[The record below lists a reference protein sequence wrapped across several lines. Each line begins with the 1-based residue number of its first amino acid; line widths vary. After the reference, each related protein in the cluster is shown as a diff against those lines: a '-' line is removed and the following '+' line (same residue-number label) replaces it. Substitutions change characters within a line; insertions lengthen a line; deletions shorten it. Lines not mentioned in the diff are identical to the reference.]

1 MSTSESTTARVNA
14 RAVLIPLVLFGMY
27 ASFGAAWLGI
37 VPLFKE
43 VKTALDVDALAAG
56 RLIGIVSL
64 AKSFTPILAGI
75 VAARVGLTATMRSA
89 ALLMALALLVPW
101 LPGFPLWVA
110 GRFLFGV
117 GGAIWFALMGA
128 VVVDA
133 VSAGARPAVNA
144 LNGVAVNTGAI
155 VGLTFALPLAERFGF
170 QGALTIFAIPI
181 ALFAVLLVA
190 IGPLSQSAPRVIDVP
205 TLLKSYLAV
214 LLEKTTWMV
223 AIAFTGPLALYL
235 VVNTWLPT
243 HLQEAFA
250 MPRPVAS
257 SWLVT
262 MNLWGIPASLAVGF
276 LLTKK
281 IGPPRL
287 HMIIGAVLLPIGI
300 WMALQAETD
309 GARHVWFA
317 VAGVGMFWPV
327 APLVTALQRM
337 PDMTAARVGMVL
349 GTMGS
354 VTYVVSSFA
363 PDIVG
368 QAAARG
374 EPVAA
379 TLLACCV
386 FGFTPVVALLLPEQ
400 TPAR

>member
-1 MSTSESTTARVNA
+1 MTTSTRSI
-14 RAVLIPLVLFGMY
+14 LIPLVLFGMY
-27 ASFGAAWLGI
+27 AAFGAAWLGL

-43 VKTALDVDALAAG
+43 LQAALDVDARAAG

-75 VAARVGLTATMRSA
+75 VAARVGLTATMRTA
-89 ALLMALALLVPW
+89 GLLMCLAVLVPW

-117 GGAIWFALMGA
+117 GGAVWFALMGA

-133 VSAGARPAVNA
+133 VAPGARPAVNA

-155 VGLTFALPLAERFGF
+155 VGLKFALPLAESFGF
-170 QGALTIFAIPI
+170 QTALSIFALPI
-181 ALFAVLLVA
+181 VLFSGLLVA
-190 IGPLSQSAPRVIDVP
+190 VGPLSQSAPKVVP
-205 TLLKSYLAV
+205 VGAIAQSYLAV
-214 LLEKTTWMV
+214 LKEKTTWIV

-250 MPRPVAS
+250 MARAEAS
-257 SWLVT
+257 SWLVY

-276 LLTKK
+276 LLTRK
-281 IGPPRL
+281 IGAPRL
-287 HMIIGAVLLPIGI
+287 HMLIGALLLPIGI
-300 WMALQAETD
+300 WSALQAGD
-309 GARHVWFA
+309 DDARKLWFA
-317 VAGVGMFWPV
+317 IAGIGMFWPV

-368 QAAARG
+368 RAVALGQ
-374 EPVAA
+374 PVAV
-379 TLLACCV
+379 TLLPCCI
-386 FGFTPVVALLLPEQ
+386 FGLTPVVALLLPEQ
-400 TPAR
+400 PERV